1 MAKMYWPNES
11 PLGKFLKLGTV
22 PTDES
27 PWMEVVGVVGD
38 MKQGLAT
45 EAPTEM
51 YVNYRQANGILP
63 VFALSIVMRTAN
75 DPKALASSFRGAVH
89 ELDSN
94 QPVVKMRTMEEN
106 VATSIAQPRFRTL
119 LLALFAGVAL
129 FLAAIGIYGLM
140 AYAVTQ
146 RTREIGVRMAL
157 GSRPADIFRLLI
169 GNGLRLTGIGAITG
183 IVAALALSRFLA
195 SMLFEVRANDPL
207 TLAAMALLLIGIA
220 VLACFV
226 PARRATRVDPL
237 VALRSE

>member
-1 MAKMYWPNES
+1 MASDPRS
-11 PLGKFLKLGTV
+11 
-22 PTDES
+22 
-27 PWMEVVGVVGD
+27 
-38 MKQGLAT
+38 LAN
-45 EAPTEM
+45 A
-51 YVNYRQANGILP
+51 
-63 VFALSIVMRTAN
+63 
-75 DPKALASSFRGAVH
+75 FRSAVH

-94 QPVVKMRTMEEN
+94 QPIVKVRTMEEN
-106 VATSIAQPRFRTL
+106 VAASIAQPRFRTL